1 MVRLDRAKHN
11 TYIHVI
17 KLNDMIILKLL
28 GVLIGVLAISTVLT
42 FIIALLTI
50 IIDDKLN
57 N

>member
-1 MVRLDRAKHN
+1 
-11 TYIHVI
+11 
-17 KLNDMIILKLL
+17 MIILKLL